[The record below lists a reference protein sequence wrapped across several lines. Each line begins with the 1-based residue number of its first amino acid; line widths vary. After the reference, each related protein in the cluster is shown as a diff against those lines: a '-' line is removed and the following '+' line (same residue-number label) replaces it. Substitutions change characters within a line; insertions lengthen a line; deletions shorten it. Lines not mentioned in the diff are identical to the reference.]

1 MNSIADE
8 LAEVLRND
16 IVSGTASSWV
26 AAYPTTFSA
35 GASSVPVWFYTCLK
49 DIWAAGVDGGITTT
63 QWQEEYVVSRFGLGD
78 SRPKTLDLSEVRQI
92 DQAEWPSGYPSSNTV
107 GALASEVHLYL
118 KYPDAV
124 PENIS
129 TMLEMAELRV
139 RRLLDY
145 NVRVN
150 QFGTRMFSLSS
161 PEFTGDCKAYFS
173 GSTSNDIK
181 SLFCRYYVFY
191 TRTMLRRPS
200 DDPVGA

>member
-8 LAEVLRND
+8 LARVLRND
-16 IVSGTASSWV
+16 VISGSASSWV

-35 GASSVPVWFYTCLK
+35 GASSVPVWFYTCRK
-49 DIWAAGVDGGITTT
+49 DIWAAGVDGGITVT
-63 QWQEEYVVSRFGLGD
+63 QWEEDYVVSRFGLGD
-78 SRPKTLDLSEVRQI
+78 SRPKTVDVSEIRELDQC
-92 DQAEWPSGYPSSNTV
+92 DWPPSFPNSNTI
-107 GALASEVHLYL
+107 GALGSEVHIYL

-129 TMLEMAELRV
+129 TMLELAELRI

-150 QFGTRMFSLSS
+150 QFGTRMFQLSS
-161 PEFTGDCKAYFS
+161 PEFTGDCKVYWQ
-173 GSTSNDIK
+173 GLISNDIK
-181 SLFCRYYVFY
+181 TMFIKYFAFY

-200 DDPVGA
+200 DDPVT

>member
-8 LAEVLRND
+8 LAQVLRND
-16 IVSGTASSWV
+16 IISGTASSWV

-35 GASSVPVWFYTCLK
+35 GASSVPVWYYTCLK

-63 QWQEEYVVSRFGLGD
+63 QWQEDYVVSRFGLGD
-78 SRPKTLDLSEVRQI
+78 SRPKTVDLSEVREL
-92 DQAEWPSGYPSSNTV
+92 DQADWPSNFPNSNTI
-107 GALASEVHLYL
+107 GAMGSEVHLYL

-124 PENIS
+124 PADIS
-129 TMLEMAELRV
+129 TMLELAELRI

-150 QFGTRMFSLSS
+150 QFGTRMFSLSE
-161 PEFTGDCKAYFS
+161 PEFTGDCKVYWQ
-173 GSTSNDIK
+173 GLVSNDIK
-181 SLFCRYYVFY
+181 SMFVKYFAFY

-200 DDPVGA
+200 DDPVV